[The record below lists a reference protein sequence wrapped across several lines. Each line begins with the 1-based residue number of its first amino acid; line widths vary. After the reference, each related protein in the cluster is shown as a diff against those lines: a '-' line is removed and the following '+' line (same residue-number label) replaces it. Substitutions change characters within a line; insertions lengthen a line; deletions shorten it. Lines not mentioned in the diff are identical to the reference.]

1 VSRRLQKSILA
12 MDTMVHLTVVTE
24 EPEEP
29 VLAAI
34 QRALTAF
41 HAVERVCSRFQ
52 ADSELSQ
59 LTRQVGSPVQVTP
72 LLFEA
77 LRFAWAMAESTDG
90 AFDPTVGRQLEAHGF
105 NRHYLTGEV
114 RNADFDPAT
123 PVSYRDVTLDQQ
135 ARTVCLH
142 KPLVIDLG
150 AVAKGLAIDLAAGEL
165 AAYAGF
171 VVDAGGDIY
180 AGGCTEQ
187 DEPWRVGIRH
197 PLRTAETFCTL
208 HVTDGAVC
216 TSGGYERTSRVQA
229 GTHHLIDPR
238 SGRSRLDMLSCTVVA
253 PHAMLADAMSTAA
266 FILGRNDGLAQVEA
280 AGLHGLCIDADLQ
293 LHTTSEMA
301 RYLH

>member
-1 VSRRLQKSILA
+1 VIRRLQKSILA
-12 MDTMVHLTVVTE
+12 MDTMIQLTVVTA

-29 VLAAI
+29 VQAAI
-34 QRALTAF
+34 QRALSAF

-59 LTRQVGSPVQVTP
+59 LTRQVGRPVPVTP

-77 LRFAWAMAESTDG
+77 LRFAWAMAETTDG
-90 AFDPTVGRQLEAHGF
+90 AFDPTVGRQMEAHGF
-105 NRHYLTGEV
+105 NRHYLSGEV
-114 RNADFDPAT
+114 RDAGFDPAT

-165 AAYAGF
+165 ADYPGF
-171 VVDAGGDIY
+171 VVDAGGDIF
-180 AGGCTEQ
+180 AGGCTEK
-187 DEPWRVGIRH
+187 EESWRIGIRH
-197 PLRTAETFCTL
+197 PLRTTETFCTL
-208 HVTDGAVC
+208 HVTDAAVC
-216 TSGGYERTSRVQA
+216 TSGGYERTSRVLA

-238 SGRSRLDMLSCTVVA
+238 SGRSRLDILSCTVMA

-266 FILGRNDGLAQVEA
+266 FILGCDEGLAQVEA
-280 AGLHGLCIDADLQ
+280 AGLHGLCIDADLK
-293 LHTTSEMA
+293 LHTTNEIA